1 MTSPSRRSSRWCL
14 APVLLAALLPA
25 CFDGADASVAVPD
38 ACVGAACARPD
49 GSTRFDAPS
58 LDAPTTDVPSAD
70 RSDVPDVAT
79 LRDVPV
85 DRPVA
90 CAVDAGARCPAGQY
104 CEPTDHVC
112 APDNGPCVA
121 VDGAVPPC
129 AGDSRCVAG
138 RCLPYGPGETNAAC
152 TRPTVP
158 AFLAPGILCS
168 YVDRSPA
175 TDPFHGYT
183 SVSPSLVVVDFRFD
197 PSAREPH
204 PSIVAP
210 MHPAATWSTANY
222 KGVLRVLDGRTC
234 EVQQTVDAHLV
245 NGAASAAV
253 GDLDGDGRAE
263 IVASSMPDT
272 RPGVADPTAGGLVAF
287 RFDPATSA
295 WRLLW
300 RSHTAAGAPDA
311 THPRTWASPS
321 IVDLDDDGVPE
332 ITLGGA
338 VYDRA
343 GLLLDAHL
351 APAMAYWQ
359 GQFGVT
365 ADVDNDA
372 RHLPELVTG
381 AGIWSWN
388 TTTRAWVPATFFTP
402 AAPLADGM
410 VAVADFGDFPGTA
423 PGDPEVAVISAGTAR
438 VQTIHGAVVFGPVA
452 IPGGGQGG
460 PPTAA
465 DFNGDGHVDF
475 AAAARASYLVFDL
488 RCVGTPAPAGCAA
501 PGIRWT
507 RANQDASSHSTGSS
521 VFDFNGDGSAE
532 AVYADECFTRV
543 YDGTSGAVLFSR
555 YRPSCTWYETPIV
568 VDVNGDLKA
577 EIVVPDDDDCGIT
590 CGSLAPMGFDS
601 IFPGLRCASAADCPT
616 ATMRCDAGLCR
627 CESDAQCGDVGYGCR
642 APDAASGGAGNVC
655 RALVGTRFG
664 GVQVFGDPRGRWTP
678 SRPVWNEHAY
688 SVTNVSDTGVIPA
701 SHLRTPNWRAAG
713 LNHFRQNSQGG
724 LAPSSAADFTVRSAR
739 AGECAINLSTGTIE
753 LSAVVCNRGTAPVAS
768 GVPVAFERTEGDAGT
783 AVACTA
789 TTDARLEPGGCAT
802 VRCQWAGVA
811 VRPAPYAVTVV
822 PDPARSTL
830 QCLQG
835 NDAFVLPAVSCYSPG

>member
-1 MTSPSRRSSRWCL
+1 MAPPLRS
-14 APVLLAALLPA
+14 LLALVALSAA
-25 CFDGADASVAVPD
+25 CFDPPGAAAPDVPD

-49 GSTRFDAPS
+49 AAFDAPRI
-58 LDAPTTDVPSAD
+58 DVPIPIDIPA
-70 RSDVPDVAT
+70 RVDVP
-79 LRDVPV
+79 DVPV
-85 DRPVA
+85 DRPTP
-90 CAVDAGARCPAGQY
+90 CSLDAGTRCPDGQY
-104 CEPTDHVC
+104 CDPELGQC
-112 APDNGPCVA
+112 APDRGACDVA
-121 VDGAVPPC
+121 DGAVTACP
-129 AGDSRCVAG
+129 GDSRCVSG
-138 RCLPYGPGETNAAC
+138 RCVPYNPGETNAAC

-168 YVDRSPA
+168 YEDRSPA
-175 TDPFHGYT
+175 SDPFHGYT

-197 PSAREPH
+197 PTATEAR

-210 MHPAATWSTANY
+210 MHPASTWSTANY

-234 EVQQTVDAHLV
+234 EVQFTIDAHLV

-272 RPGVADPTAGGLVAF
+272 REGHVDNNPGGLVAF
-287 RFDPATSA
+287 RFDPGMRA
-295 WRLLW
+295 WTLLW

-338 VYDRA
+338 VYDRN
-343 GLLLDAHL
+343 GVLLDAHL
-351 APAMAYWQ
+351 APSMAYWQ
-359 GQFGVT
+359 GQFAVT

-372 RHLPELVTG
+372 RHIPELVTG

-388 TTTRAWVPATFFTP
+388 VTTRAWVPATFFTP
-402 AAPLADGM
+402 SAPLADGM
-410 VAVADFGDFPGTA
+410 VAVADFGDFPGTM
-423 PGDPEVAVISAGTAR
+423 PGDPEVAVISTGTAR
-438 VQTIHGAVVFGPVA
+438 VQTTRGTVVFGPVA
-452 IPGGGQGG
+452 IPGGGTGG

-475 AAAARASYLVFDL
+475 AAAARASYLIFDL
-488 RCVGTPAPAGCAA
+488 QCVGAGATVPAGCAA
-501 PGIRWT
+501 RGIRWT

-521 VFDFNGDGSAE
+521 VFDFNGDGAAE

-543 YDGTSGAVLFSR
+543 YDGGSGAVLFSR

-577 EIVVPDDDDCGIT
+577 EIVVPDDDDCSIT
-590 CGSLAPMGFDS
+590 CGSLAPMGYDS
-601 IFPGLRCASAADCPT
+601 IFPGLRCSTSADCPSSS
-616 ATMRCDAGLCR
+616 MPCEGGLCR
-627 CESDAQCGDVGYGCR
+627 CTADAECGDRGYGCR
-642 APDAASGGAGNVC
+642 APDTGSMGTGNVC

-678 SRPVWNEHAY
+678 SRPIWNEHAY
-688 SVTNVSDTGVIPA
+688 SITNVSDTGVIPA
-701 SHLRTPNWRAAG
+701 SHLRVPNWRAPG
-713 LNHFRQNSQGG
+713 LNNFRQNTQGG
-724 LAPSSAADFTVRSAR
+724 LNPTAVADFTVRSAS
-739 AGECAINLSTGTIE
+739 ASECAVAVSTGTIE
-753 LSAVVCNRGTAPVAS
+753 LSATVCNRGTAPAAS
-768 GVPVAFERTEGDAGT
+768 GVPVAFELAEGDAGA

-789 TTDARLEPGGCAT
+789 TTGVRLEAGACTT
-802 VRCQWAGVA
+802 VRCTWAGVA
-811 VRPAPYAVTVV
+811 VRAAPYAVTVV
-822 PDPARSTL
+822 PDPASSTL

-835 NDAFVLPAVSCYSPG
+835 NDAYRLTSVSCYSPG